1 MSVVFFN
8 DTIDEIFKIVKET
21 PNDKELG
28 KKVREYYTEY
38 TKKQEE
44 LTNKSKDTD
53 EGSNI

>member
-8 DTIDEIFKIVKET
+8 ETIDEIFKIVKET

-28 KKVREYYTEY
+28 KKVREYYWDY

-44 LTNKSKDTD
+44 LTKKSKD
-53 EGSNI
+53 E